1 MATPYAKWKK
11 EWQHNRLDVEQASIR
26 LAISIGLFLYL
37 LLTHQFSETPSNSL
51 VSLLN
56 LSAAFTLF
64 SVVLWTW
71 TLLARKG
78 LRLERYIG
86 IFGDITTTTIALII
100 GGETIS
106 PIYIIYI
113 WISIGNGFRFGL
125 RPLYVSTSLSI
136 VGYLLVL
143 FYSEFWQQHI
153 TLSIGLLLG
162 IPAISF
168 YTALLLKRLN
178 LAIKK
183 AEAANQAKSRFLAN
197 MSHEI
202 RTPLNGL
209 VGATDLLL
217 DTPMNAEQKELI
229 HTAHESAETLL
240 SLITGILDISK
251 IETGQF
257 DVVTR
262 NIDFPAFLR
271 TTLRMLQTIA
281 ENKGLSLQLI
291 LSPEVP
297 VYLRIDAQLV
307 RQVLFNLVYNAIKFT
322 EQGKV
327 VVAVSKVNPHK
338 SSDKMTLQVEVI
350 DTGVGISE
358 EDLERIF
365 QRFERAERNR
375 PAQPGVGLGTAISK
389 ELVELMGGK
398 IGVDSKLGEGS
409 RFFFTLP
416 IEVWSKQAAMV
427 ENMQLKQNILVV
439 SGEAEAGNRLSE
451 YLASWGASCV
461 QASTLLRAGAKLLAS
476 IADEAPIDLVVV
488 DESTGIHAAH
498 AAQMLRE
505 DKEFNHIQLLLIA
518 DNPSQKRVEELY
530 GMGYQVVLPA
540 PATKPSLFNALHTMH
555 YDATYH
561 GEDVSVLEQ
570 YRQKHDGTQ
579 TYNILVAEDNPT
591 NQRIVQKILER
602 GGHQA
607 LIVGN
612 GEEALNAMEEHQFD
626 LAIVDMQMPVING
639 IDLIKIHKAANIGG
653 PQFPFI
659 VLTANATS
667 EAAQACQD
675 VGAAAYLTKPLSTE
689 ELLNTID
696 RLMGSET
703 YAIGK
708 KRIIR
713 PQVYAYAD
721 DGNKKPVLDREV
733 LADLENLNAG
743 ENFLRDLIM
752 GFFNDSEVL
761 LEKMDGAVAKSK
773 TADYREYAHALAGI
787 GAGVGAIH
795 LLNAASAVS
804 GMDDLTFY
812 RERKQIHEN
821 ITAAYTLSK
830 QALLA
835 YLTQNL
841 GSNQTTH

>member
-1 MATPYAKWKK
+1 MPDK
-11 EWQHNRLDVEQASIR
+11 EGARQRSRLDVEQASIR
-26 LAISIGLFLYL
+26 LAISVGLFLYL
-37 LLTHQFSETPSNSL
+37 FLTRRFSDTPTDTV

-64 SVVLWTW
+64 SVALWVW
-71 TLLARKG
+71 TLLAREG
-78 LRLERYIG
+78 LRLERYVG
-86 IFGDITTTTIALII
+86 IFGDISTTTIALII

-106 PIYIIYI
+106 PIYILYI

-125 RPLYVSTSLSI
+125 RPLYVATSLSI
-136 VGYLLVL
+136 AGYLLVL
-143 FYSEFWQQHI
+143 LYSEFWQQHI

-183 AEAANQAKSRFLAN
+183 AEAANQAKTRFLAN

-257 DVVTR
+257 DVVTHD
-262 NIDFPAFLR
+262 IDFSAFLR
-271 TTLRMLQTIA
+271 STLRMLQTIA

-327 VVAVSKVNPHK
+327 VVAVSTVNPHK
-338 SSDKMTLQVEVI
+338 SSDKMILQVEVI

-358 EDLERIF
+358 EDQKRIF
-365 QRFERAERNR
+365 QRFERADNHR
-375 PAQPGVGLGTAISK
+375 PAQPGIGLGTAISK
-389 ELVELMGGK
+389 ELVELMGGN
-398 IGVDSKLGEGS
+398 IGVDSTLGEGS

-416 IEVWSKQAAMV
+416 IEVWSKQVTMV
-427 ENMQLKQNILVV
+427 ENMQLKRNILVV
-439 SGEAEAGNRLSE
+439 SGENEAGHQLSE
-451 YLASWGASCV
+451 YLESWGASCTCV
-461 QASTLLRAGAKLLAS
+461 PTLLRAGARLLGS
-476 IADEAPIDLVVV
+476 LEDERPLDLVVV
-488 DESTGIHAAH
+488 DESTGINAIRSAE
-498 AAQMLRE
+498 MLRE
-505 DKEFNHIQLLLIA
+505 DDEFAHIQLILIA
-518 DNPSQKRVEELY
+518 DNPSNKRVEELY
-530 GMGYQVVLPA
+530 DIGYQAVIPS
-540 PATKPSLFNALHTMH
+540 PATKTNLFNALHSIH

-561 GEDVSVLEQ
+561 GKDVSVLEQ
-570 YRQKHDGTQ
+570 YRQKHSAAK

-591 NQRIVQKILER
+591 NQRIIHKILER

-612 GEEALNAMEEHQFD
+612 GEEAMNALEEHQFD
-626 LAIVDMQMPVING
+626 LAIVDMQMPIING
-639 IDLIKIHKAANIGG
+639 IDLIKIHKAANIGD
-653 PQFPFI
+653 PRFPFI

-696 RLMGSET
+696 RLMDSET
-703 YAIGK
+703 YAMGNK
-708 KRIIR
+708 QIIR
-713 PQVYAYAD
+713 PQAYAYTD

-733 LADLENLNAG
+733 LADLESLNGG
-743 ENFLRDLIM
+743 EKFLTDLIN

-761 LEKMDGAVAKSK
+761 LEKMDAAVAKSK
-773 TADYREYAHALAGI
+773 TTDYREYAHALAGI

-795 LLNAASAVS
+795 LLNAASGVS
-804 GMDDLTFY
+804 GMDDLKFY
-812 RERKQIHEN
+812 KKRRQIHED
-821 ITAAYTLSK
+821 IIAAYNLSK

-835 YLTQNL
+835 YLAQNP
-841 GSNQTTH
+841 GSNQTKH